1 MASSGGKSLAVLI
14 KKAMAK
20 IPASLDTKK
29 SIDEYYKTTMKEIV
43 MKMKA
48 EEKAMKAALKAK
60 EKVVEKARKAV
71 AKPKA
76 VKDSNAVKKPRKL
89 YRGGMTEED
98 KKRELEIIN
107 NLFTKFISY
116 NDRIMKEGS
125 KYINTDSGSYRSDI
139 KGICVE
145 LNKLFDEEISISDD
159 DITSSLGSKTYVQN
173 IYDFLDDRVKYILQ
187 HIIYDDYY
195 SEYDKYVG
203 RYNAKYNNNTYWD
216 KTM

>member
-1 MASSGGKSLAVLI
+1 
-14 KKAMAK
+14 
-20 IPASLDTKK
+20 
-29 SIDEYYKTTMKEIV
+29 MKEIV
-43 MKMKA
+43 MKMNA
-48 EEKAMKAALKAK
+48 EEKATKAALKAK

-98 KKRELEIIN
+98 KKRELEIID

-125 KYINTDSGSYRSDI
+125 EYINTDSGSYRSDI
-139 KGICVE
+139 EGICVE

-216 KTM
+216 KTR